1 MVPRKLWLGNHGSAK
16 NPENVVLE
24 PARPTTPTPSTQSFV
39 TPTST
44 VKSGPSIRDL
54 IHDPV
59 PASTATDSAPQPQ
72 EPIPTPTKVPVPQAE
87 TQTPVSE
94 DVAFQT
100 SPEEIVEPQPIQ
112 NVVETPSVQNA
123 AVAQTDPEVTVPQP
137 GPEESVAVFT
147 PQETPEAD
155 NLTEVDDLDDDDD
168 ADPDHDNLLPYDDIS
183 GEKTESVLVEEPR
196 PQEAPQEPVIV
207 KRPPAD
213 PEEDPATFQ
222 IFWESMVEAIF
233 ADMPTLHEPLKH
245 YHPVRKENILI
256 IPVKNDI
263 QENDFAP
270 RKHQVLRYLRDNWDE
285 ALDDIEVKLE
295 VNMETK
301 KFILDDNDKL
311 NALREQNPDVVDFI
325 RSLNLRIKH

>member
-72 EPIPTPTKVPVPQAE
+72 EPIPTPTKVPVPPAE
-87 TQTPVSE
+87 TQTPVPE
-94 DVAFQT
+94 VVASQT
-100 SPEEIVEPQPIQ
+100 SQED
-112 NVVETPSVQNA
+112 VVETPSVQNA
-123 AVAQTDPEVTVPQP
+123 VVAQTDPEVTVPQP
-137 GPEESVAVFT
+137 GPEESVSVFT
-147 PQETPEAD
+147 PQETPEVD
-155 NLTEVDDLDDDDD
+155 NLTGVDDLDDDDD
-168 ADPDHDNLLPYDDIS
+168 TDPENDNLLPHDVIPD
-183 GEKTESVLVEEPR
+183 EMTEGVPEEEPR